1 MRVFVGASMDGA
13 SAGMTVLTNHTAEG
27 MDLFADVI
35 EHPAFNN
42 DDLERL
48 RKQRLIGFQQEG
60 DSVNAIAGRVGPKM
74 VYGDHPYGAVGSGHG
89 GQREGADSRTTSRA
103 SMRSTM
109 GRRIRRWCWRAM

>member
-1 MRVFVGASMDGA
+1 M
-13 SAGMTVLTNHTAEG
+13 
-27 MDLFADVI
+27 I

-74 VYGDHPYGAVGSGHG
+74 VYGDHPYGVSASGHCG
-89 GQREGADSRTTSRA
+89 EREDADCVRTSRA
-103 SMRSTM
+103 SMRSHYGPKDSALVLAGDVTLLEAKALAEQVLRYVE
-109 GRRIRRWCWRAM
+109 RRCICDGDNCRRR